1 VLLRQGS
8 PHRES
13 DDMSLAASAQR
24 PSSKERPHHARAPYS
39 APNATRLRTPNAT
52 LADDAMSMST
62 AGNAHGLGEGAA
74 DSPAEEDPRT
84 ARWREHYLRTEA
96 RLNAV
101 LGGTNAAGLL
111 DALDAAPQPASASD
125 DAPAAHDAR
134 PAATPKK
141 AARAIDEDDYGDD
154 EDDEDEDDA
163 HASPLLAKSALHR
176 AAFTPTT
183 PSIRI
188 PPLTHK
194 PSLDRT
200 GTPSSDQVK
209 SSDDVRKQLQQDK
222 QAAEDAAKKSFQTL
236 FYTLESDR
244 DTMLEQQKLD
254 ELDRQVE
261 QETSGAPV
269 AAPSNGAAVPA
280 PQQGTLSTT
289 NLGASSL
296 TLKHLISR
304 IDAQRD
310 RVHATDAQLRSLIS
324 EVRKNRSKWANE
336 DRVGQEELYE
346 SVEKVLM
353 ELKAGEHAHPF
364 LQRVNKREAPDYY
377 NVIKQPMDI
386 GTMMKKLKQLQYK
399 SKKDFV
405 DDLMLI
411 WSNCLK
417 YNADPNHF
425 LRKKALHMKKETE
438 KLVPLIPDITIRDRA
453 EVEAEERRM
462 RNGDVDADGADDSED
477 EEPIMASRGR
487 KAPSKGGKGSNNA
500 RKAPPAGSEGTP
512 GPEARPPVV
521 SLNNS
526 VSNLKNE
533 HLRAD
538 SEMEG
543 SINGFSTPPPPG
555 ALTPSGLNGISRSG
569 APGSQADLSE
579 ADVLGASVNGFALEE
594 DAGLDDL
601 EYKTWKQ
608 VTKKDR
614 ATIAAERHRLFR
626 DEILQPEEPA
636 ILRSKSG
643 MRRWLRH
650 RKEAEAEIA
659 KGTVS
664 APDGKD
670 GVQAVA
676 GESLA
681 EGISGEDERQIP
693 DYYDPVCVIPDLNE
707 ALQWVEDAEGHV
719 VQQREEYMRIFPKGQ
734 FTAPDS
740 ALTER
745 MDKNMNSLQETRKI
759 CAKIGIVKQMQLQS
773 QLYQNQFQKY
783 EPQPFHEAD
792 IEPMV
797 VSEEGPPMAPYVCR
811 AALQRSVGKI
821 FYHAGFE
828 EFQPS
833 ALDAVTDIAAKFF
846 QNLVQTF
853 GNYHETPKMK
863 ADTPV
868 VLESGRVTNWVPRFT
883 QEEAVLHSLHVNGV
897 DLESLETYVKDD
909 VERLSSK
916 LVSMHDR
923 MRSYYAE
930 LLRPA
935 LDNVGAD
942 GAGAFN
948 DGSEQFVGGDFA
960 EDIGEDFFGFKEL
973 GLDREFGL
981 TFSVPLH
988 LLQNRV
994 HNAYARQDN
1003 RYAHQSRHNTP
1014 SLIGSATWLPPA
1026 TSWKSHRSLSQSL
1039 HRLQKVRLV
1048 SYESGFS
1055 TNSITPTMV
1064 RLLKTMISRP
1074 SSASPSLV
1082 CLQLARSRVLAN
1094 ARCANSNNSLVR
1106 SASLT
1111 KREKRMVR
1119 RVLRLPVSSRAC
1131 KSQLASSGLS
1141 LVKMRTAFKN
1151 PKRTMAAAC
1160 PAHPSHFNRRRPTS
1174 SCRQYNGDL
1183 LPKKDSLAAGSCT
1196 VTTATLT
1203 FRIHP

>member
-1 VLLRQGS
+1 MAVSPSEAVAPS
-8 PHRES
+8 PHHPTAS
-13 DDMSLAASAQR
+13 DDMSLAASTHR
-24 PSSKERPHHARAPYS
+24 PSSRERPSHARLLHQP
-39 APNATRLRTPNAT
+39 PNPFRLRTPNAT
-52 LADDAMSMST
+52 LSDEAMSNGSNT
-62 AGNAHGLGEGAA
+62 INPGEGADA
-74 DSPAEEDPRT
+74 IAEEDPRA
-84 ARWREHYLRTEA
+84 ARWHEHYLRTEA

-101 LGGTNAAGLL
+101 LGGTFGDAAF
-111 DALDAAPQPASASD
+111 DALEVGPEPSSD
-125 DAPAAHDAR
+125 DAPTHDAR
-134 PAATPKK
+134 PTVTPKK
-141 AARAIDEDDYGDD
+141 PARAIDEDDYGDD
-154 EDDEDEDDA
+154 DDEEEDDDTRT
-163 HASPLLAKSALHR
+163 SPLLAKSTSHSI
-176 AAFTPTT
+176 AAAAPGT
-183 PSIRI
+183 PSLRI
-188 PPLTHK
+188 PPISNRLGH
-194 PSLDRT
+194 DRT
-200 GTPSSDQVK
+200 STPSSDHVK
-209 SSDDVRKQLQQDK
+209 SSDDVRKKLQQDK
-222 QAAEDAAKKSFQTL
+222 EAAEDAAKQSFHTL

-244 DTMLEQQKLD
+244 DAMLEQQKLD

-261 QETSGAPV
+261 IETSGASGN
-269 AAPSNGAAVPA
+269 AHANGAVAT

-377 NVIKQPMDI
+377 NVIKHPMDI

-417 YNADPNHF
+417 YNADPSHF

-462 RNGDVDADGADDSED
+462 RNGDADADGADDSED
-477 EEPIMASRGR
+477 GKSRNHIICDQLLIFHSEEPIMASRGR

-500 RKAPPAGSEGTP
+500 RKAPPAGLEGTP
-512 GPEARPPVV
+512 GPETKPFVP
-521 SLNNS
+521 SLNS
-526 VSNLKNE
+526 AVSNLKNE
-533 HLRAD
+533 FLRAD

-543 SINGFSTPPPPG
+543 SVNGFSTPPPG
-555 ALTPSGLNGISRSG
+555 TLTPMGANGLSRHG
-569 APGSQADLSE
+569 AHGSQADLS
-579 ADVLGASVNGFALEE
+579 DMDGTGASVFALEE
-594 DAGLDDL
+594 DADLDDL

-626 DEILQPEEPA
+626 DDKLQPEEPA
-636 ILRSKSG
+636 ILRSKAG

-650 RKEAEAEIA
+650 RKEAQEEQSSS
-659 KGTVS
+659 GQL
-664 APDGKD
+664 APDRKD
-670 GVQAVA
+670 GVLTTA

-681 EGISGEDERQIP
+681 QGFEGDDERQLP
-693 DYYDPVCVIPDLNE
+693 DYYDPVCSIPELNE
-707 ALQWVEDAEGHV
+707 RQRWIEDADGQV
-719 VQQREEYMRIFPKGQ
+719 VQQIEDYMRIFPHNQ
-734 FTAPDS
+734 FIAPDS
-740 ALTER
+740 GLAKKMR
-745 MDKNMNSLQETRKI
+745 ANMQSMQDTRKI

-773 QLYQNQFQKY
+773 QLYQNQFQRY
-783 EPQPFHEAD
+783 EPQPFMEAD

-797 VSEEGPPMAPYVCR
+797 VSEDGPIMAPYICR
-811 AALQRSVGKI
+811 HALQRSVGQI

-833 ALDAVTDIAAKFF
+833 ALDAVTDVAAKFF
-846 QNLVQTF
+846 QNLVASL
-853 GNYHETPKMK
+853 GVYRETPKMK
-863 ADTPV
+863 SDVPTTLPNGTIT
-868 VLESGRVTNWVPRFT
+868 SWTPRFT
-883 QEEAVLHSLHVNGV
+883 QEEAILHALHANGV
-897 DLESLETYVKDD
+897 ELETLETYVKDD
-909 VERLSSK
+909 VERLGTK
-916 LVSMHDR
+916 LTGMHDR

-935 LDNVGAD
+935 MDNVGAD

-1003 RYAHQSRHNTP
+1003 RYVEQSLELVSIILIVIAIRPRLAYLCLNHPNSSLSRCRP
-1014 SLIGSATWLPPA
+1014 LKAKLDLYKNGSLISCMTIVTKLLSRMM
-1026 TSWKSHRSLSQSL
+1026 TSHP
-1039 HRLQKVRLV
+1039 
-1048 SYESGFS
+1048 
-1055 TNSITPTMV
+1055 N
-1064 RLLKTMISRP
+1064 
-1074 SSASPSLV
+1074 
-1082 CLQLARSRVLAN
+1082 
-1094 ARCANSNNSLVR
+1094 
-1106 SASLT
+1106 SASL
-1111 KREKRMVR
+1111 
-1119 RVLRLPVSSRAC
+1119 SRAC
-1131 KSQLASSGLS
+1131 LLQERFRA
-1141 LVKMRTAFKN
+1141 LV
-1151 PKRTMAAAC
+1151 
-1160 PAHPSHFNRRRPTS
+1160 SV
-1174 SCRQYNGDL
+1174 L
-1183 LPKKDSLAAGSCT
+1183 
-1196 VTTATLT
+1196 
-1203 FRIHP
+1203 

>member
-1 VLLRQGS
+1 
-8 PHRES
+8 
-13 DDMSLAASAQR
+13 MSLAASHHR
-24 PSSKERPHHARAPYS
+24 PSSNDRASHARLSGALNAP
-39 APNATRLRTPNAT
+39 RLRTPNAPLTDDHVSTADMSHT
-52 LADDAMSMST
+52 LA
-62 AGNAHGLGEGAA
+62 EGA
-74 DSPAEEDPRT
+74 DSLSDDDPRT
-84 ARWREHYLRTEA
+84 ARWREHFLRTEA

-101 LGGTNAAGLL
+101 LGG
-111 DALDAAPQPASASD
+111 ASAGDMLALPAHGAHPPSD
-125 DAPAAHDAR
+125 DVPTAHDAR
-134 PAATPKK
+134 PATTPKK
-141 AARAIDEDDYGDD
+141 PTRAIDEDDYGDD
-154 EDDEDEDDA
+154 DDEDDDDDDDDTNT
-163 HASPLLAKSALHR
+163 SPLLSKSALNR
-176 AAFTPTT
+176 VAPTPTT
-183 PSIRI
+183 PSIRLSSL
-188 PPLTHK
+188 PTK
-194 PSLDRT
+194 PGHERT
-200 GTPSSDQVK
+200 STPSSEHAR

-222 QAAEDAAKKSFQTL
+222 KAAEDAAKRSFHTL

-244 DTMLEQQKLD
+244 DAMLEQQKLD

-261 QETSGAPV
+261 QETAGPPASVPA
-269 AAPSNGAAVPA
+269 NGAAAAA

-377 NVIKQPMDI
+377 NVIKHPMDI

-417 YNADPNHF
+417 YNADPSHF

-462 RNGDVDADGADDSED
+462 RNGDADADGAEDSED
-477 EEPIMASRGR
+477 GMCRRIWGRYTLLTRNAEEPIMASRGR
-487 KAPSKGGKGSNNA
+487 KAPSKGGKGSSAA
-500 RKAPPAGSEGTP
+500 RKAVSADQEETPA
-512 GPEARPPVV
+512 PEAKPSVP
-521 SLNNS
+521 SLNNT
-526 VSNLKNE
+526 VSTLKNE
-533 HLRAD
+533 FLRAD

-543 SINGFSTPPPPG
+543 SVNGFSTPPPPG
-555 ALTPSGLNGISRSG
+555 SLTPFGPNGTVKG
-569 APGSQADLSE
+569 VNGSQADFT
-579 ADVLGASVNGFALEE
+579 DVDGTGASVNGFALEE
-594 DAGLDDL
+594 DADLDDL

-626 DEILQPEEPA
+626 EEQLQPEEPA
-636 ILRSKSG
+636 ILRTKAA

-650 RKEAEAEIA
+650 RKQALEDEASSGPI
-659 KGTVS
+659 S

-670 GVQAVA
+670 GVTVA

-681 EGISGEDERQIP
+681 EGIQDEEERQIP
-693 DYYDPVCVIPDLNE
+693 DYYDPVCAIPDLNE
-707 ALQWVEDAEGHV
+707 RLQWVEDSEGHV
-719 VQQREEYMRIFPKGQ
+719 IQQTEEYMRIFPQGQ
-734 FTAPDS
+734 FVAPDS
-740 ALTER
+740 SLTEK
-745 MDKNMNSLQETRKI
+745 MDKNMHSLQETRKI

-783 EPQPFHEAD
+783 EPQPFMEED

-797 VSEEGPPMAPYVCR
+797 VSEEGAIMAPYVCR

-833 ALDAVTDIAAKFF
+833 ALDAVTDIAARFF
-846 QNLVQTF
+846 QNLVTTL
-853 GNYHETPKMK
+853 GVYRETPKMK
-863 ADTPV
+863 AEVPV
-868 VLESGRVTNWVPRFT
+868 SLPTGQLTNWVPRYT

-897 DLESLETYVKDD
+897 DLESLETYVKED
-909 VERLSSK
+909 VERLGTK
-916 LVSMHDR
+916 LASMHDR

-935 LDNVGAD
+935 LENAGAD

-1003 RYAHQSRHNTP
+1003 RYVSIRALDFIVLTP
-1014 SLIGSATWLPPA
+1014 LSNVATTGVIMDEPPKFEPVTTQCAENQIGLVRDWLLNKLQDNNNQALVEDDDLPP
-1026 TSWKSHRSLSQSL
+1026 KQRFPKP
-1039 HRLQKVRLV
+1039 RLP
-1048 SYESGFS
+1048 
-1055 TNSITPTMV
+1055 PTG
-1064 RLLKTMISRP
+1064 KISSPRKRP
-1074 SSASPSLV
+1074 LREQQ
-1082 CLQLARSRVLAN
+1082 QLARK
-1094 ARCANSNNSLVR
+1094 
-1106 SASLT
+1106 
-1111 KREKRMVR
+1111 KRKMDEEKEENGNENG
-1119 RVLRLPVSSRAC
+1119 
-1131 KSQLASSGLS
+1131 SGHGGILKG
-1141 LVKMRTAFKN
+1141 LGKPIGKL
-1151 PKRTMAAAC
+1151 KLE
-1160 PAHPSHFNRRRPTS
+1160 PSHRDNHGVQEPE
-1174 SCRQYNGDL
+1174 
-1183 LPKKDSLAAGSCT
+1183 KDDGSGMPSPPES
-1196 VTTATLT
+1196 
-1203 FRIHP
+1203 F

>member
-1 VLLRQGS
+1 
-8 PHRES
+8 
-13 DDMSLAASAQR
+13 MSLAASTHR
-24 PSSKERPHHARAPYS
+24 PSSRERPSHARFLHQP
-39 APNATRLRTPNAT
+39 PNATRLRTPNAT
-52 LADDAMSMST
+52 LSDEAMSNGSI
-62 AGNAHGLGEGAA
+62 ANNPGEGA
-74 DSPAEEDPRT
+74 DSTVEDDPRA

-101 LGGTNAAGLL
+101 LAGTYRDDAS
-111 DALDAAPQPASASD
+111 DALDNGPRPLSD

-134 PAATPKK
+134 AALTPKK
-141 AARAIDEDDYGDD
+141 PIRTIDEDDYGDD
-154 EDDEDEDDA
+154 DYDDDEEDTQV
-163 HASPLLAKSALHR
+163 SPLLLKSASNGII
-176 AAFTPTT
+176 ASTANTPGL
-183 PSIRI
+183 IRI
-188 PPLTHK
+188 P
-194 PSLDRT
+194 SLSNKSGIERT
-200 GTPSSDQVK
+200 GTPASEQAK
-209 SSDDVRKQLQQDK
+209 SSDDVRKKLEQDK
-222 QAAEDAAKKSFQTL
+222 KAAEDAAKRSFHTL

-244 DTMLEQQKLD
+244 DAMMEQQKLD

-261 QETSGAPV
+261 IETSGQPANAP
-269 AAPSNGAAVPA
+269 PNGAVAA

-346 SVEKVLM
+346 SMEKVLM

-377 NVIKQPMDI
+377 NVIKHPMDI

-399 SKKDFV
+399 SKKEFV
-405 DDLMLI
+405 EDLMLI

-417 YNADPNHF
+417 YNADPSHF

-438 KLVPLIPDITIRDRA
+438 KLVPLIPEITVRDRA

-462 RNGDVDADGADDSED
+462 RNGDVDADGAEDSED

-487 KAPSKGGKGSNNA
+487 KAPSKGGKGSSTA
-500 RKAPPAGSEGTP
+500 RKAPPAGLEDTP
-512 GPEARPPVV
+512 GPEARPSIP
-521 SLNNS
+521 SLNNV

-533 HLRAD
+533 FLRAD

-543 SINGFSTPPPPG
+543 SVNGFSTPPPG
-555 ALTPSGLNGISRSG
+555 TLTPLGINGTSRNG
-569 APGSQADLSE
+569 VHGSQADVSE
-579 ADVLGASVNGFALEE
+579 ADGTGVSVNGYAMEE
-594 DAGLDDL
+594 DADLDDL

-626 DEILQPEEPA
+626 DDHLQPDEPA
-636 ILRSKSG
+636 ILRTKAG

-650 RKEAEAEIA
+650 RKQALEEESASGA
-659 KGTVS
+659 TS
-664 APDGKD
+664 APDVKD
-670 GVQAVA
+670 GISITA

-681 EGISGEDERQIP
+681 EGFEGEEERQVP
-693 DYYDPVCVIPDLNE
+693 DYYDAVCAIPDLVE
-707 ALQWVEDAEGHV
+707 RLQWVEDAEGHV
-719 VQQREEYMRIFPKGQ
+719 IQQAEEYMRIVSPGQ
-734 FTAPDS
+734 FTSPDG
-740 ALTER
+740 ALTKK
-745 MDKNMNSLQETRKI
+745 MDSNIQALQDTRKI
-759 CAKIGIVKQMQLQS
+759 CAKIGIVKQMQIQS
-773 QLYQNQFQKY
+773 QLYQNQFQRY
-783 EPQPFHEAD
+783 EPQPFMEAD

-797 VSEEGPPMAPYVCR
+797 VSEDAPVMAPFVCR

-846 QNLVQTF
+846 QNLVASL
-853 GNYHETPKMK
+853 GIYRETPKMK
-863 ADTPV
+863 ADVPV
-868 VLESGRVTNWVPRFT
+868 VLPSGQLTTWTPRFT
-883 QEEAVLHSLHVNGV
+883 QEEAVLHALHVNGV
-897 DLESLETYVKDD
+897 DLETLETYVKDD

-916 LVSMHDR
+916 LTSMHDR

-935 LDNVGAD
+935 MDNVGAD

-1003 RYAHQSRHNTP
+1003 NNVTTTGVLMPEPPKFEPVTEQSIDNQIGLVQGWLLNKLQDNSSQPLVEDDDLPPKQRFPKPRLPPTGKISSPRKRPLREQQQMARKKRKLDEEKDDNGNDHGGFMKGLGKPIGKLRLEPAQKENHSVQEP
-1014 SLIGSATWLPPA
+1014 EKEDGSAHGMPSPP
-1026 TSWKSHRSLSQSL
+1026 
-1039 HRLQKVRLV
+1039 
-1048 SYESGFS
+1048 ESF
-1055 TNSITPTMV
+1055 
-1064 RLLKTMISRP
+1064 
-1074 SSASPSLV
+1074 
-1082 CLQLARSRVLAN
+1082 
-1094 ARCANSNNSLVR
+1094 
-1106 SASLT
+1106 
-1111 KREKRMVR
+1111 
-1119 RVLRLPVSSRAC
+1119 
-1131 KSQLASSGLS
+1131 
-1141 LVKMRTAFKN
+1141 
-1151 PKRTMAAAC
+1151 
-1160 PAHPSHFNRRRPTS
+1160 
-1174 SCRQYNGDL
+1174 
-1183 LPKKDSLAAGSCT
+1183 
-1196 VTTATLT
+1196 
-1203 FRIHP
+1203 

>member
-1 VLLRQGS
+1 
-8 PHRES
+8 
-13 DDMSLAASAQR
+13 MSLAASAQR
-24 PSSKERPHHARAPYS
+24 PSSKDRPSHARAPAS

-52 LADDAMSMST
+52 LTDDAMANGTAAHSM
-62 AGNAHGLGEGAA
+62 GEGAA
-74 DSPAEEDPRT
+74 DVTAEEDPRA
-84 ARWREHYLRTEA
+84 ARWREHFLRTEA

-111 DALDAAPQPASASD
+111 DAVDAAHHTSSD
-125 DAPAAHDAR
+125 DAPPAHDAR
-134 PAATPKK
+134 PAVTPKK
-141 AARAIDEDDYGDD
+141 SARVIDEDDYGDD
-154 EDDEDEDDA
+154 EDDEDEDDTRT
-163 HASPLLAKSALHR
+163 SPLLAKSALNR
-176 AAFTPTT
+176 VAATPTT
-183 PSIRI
+183 PSVRI
-188 PPLTHK
+188 PPLPHK
-194 PSLDRT
+194 SSHDRT
-200 GTPSSDQVK
+200 GTPSSEQTK

-222 QAAEDAAKKSFQTL
+222 QAAEDAAKQSFHTL

-244 DTMLEQQKLD
+244 DAMLEQQKLD

-261 QETSGAPV
+261 QETSGAPPSAPANGTAV
-269 AAPSNGAAVPA
+269 AA

-377 NVIKQPMDI
+377 NVIKHPMDI

-487 KAPSKGGKGSNNA
+487 KAPSKGGKGGSNG
-500 RKAPPAGSEGTP
+500 RKAVPAGSEETP
-512 GPEARPPVV
+512 GPETKPGVPA
-521 SLNNS
+521 LNS
-526 VSNLKNE
+526 AVSNLKNE
-533 HLRAD
+533 FQRAD

-543 SINGFSTPPPPG
+543 SMNGFSTPPPPG
-555 ALTPSGLNGISRSG
+555 SLTPFGVNGVSRSG
-569 APGSQADLSE
+569 APGSQADFSE
-579 ADVLGASVNGFALEE
+579 VDGAGASVNGFALEE
-594 DAGLDDL
+594 DADLDDL

-626 DEILQPEEPA
+626 DDILQPEEPA
-636 ILRSKSG
+636 LLRSKAG

-650 RKEAEAEIA
+650 RKEAEADIA
-659 KGTVS
+659 KGIVS

-670 GVQAVA
+670 GVRVVA

-681 EGISGEDERQIP
+681 EGIQDEEERQIP
-693 DYYDPVCVIPDLNE
+693 DYYDPLCVVPDLNE
-707 ALQWVEDAEGHV
+707 TLQWVEDAEGHV
-719 VQQREEYMRIFPKGQ
+719 VQQREEYMRIFPKNQ

-833 ALDAVTDIAAKFF
+833 ALDAVTDIAARFF

-853 GNYHETPKMK
+853 GIYHETPKMK

-868 VLESGRVTNWVPRFT
+868 ALEDGKMTAWVPRFS
-883 QEEAVLHSLHVNGV
+883 QEEALLHSLHVNGV

-909 VERLSSK
+909 VERLGTK

-923 MRSYYAE
+923 MRAYYAE

-1003 RYAHQSRHNTP
+1003 RYGFCVNFILLLLTQTAM
-1014 SLIGSATWLPPA
+1014 LLPRA
-1026 TSWKSHRSLSQSL
+1026 ISWKSHRSSSQSP
-1039 HRLQKVRLV
+1039 VRSLRV
-1048 SYESGFS
+1048 RSVLFGTGFS
-1055 TNSITPTMV
+1055 TSCTTTATEV
-1064 RLLKTMISRP
+1064 LSKTTIFRP
-1074 SSASPSLV
+1074 SNVSPSHDCRQPAKFPV
-1082 CLQLARSRVLAN
+1082 PVSAHCVNSSRWLA
-1094 ARCANSNNSLVR
+1094 R

-1111 KREKRMVR
+1111 RRGRRMAKR
-1119 RVLRLPVSSRAC
+1119 LRPQASSKA
-1131 KSQLASSGLS
+1131 SGNQLASSSWS
-1141 LVKMRTAFKN
+1141 LARTHIASKN
-1151 PKRTMAAAC
+1151 QRKTTAVAC
-1160 PAHPSHFNRRRPTS
+1160 PAHLSLSRRS
-1174 SCRQYNGDL
+1174 IS
-1183 LPKKDSLAAGSCT
+1183 
-1196 VTTATLT
+1196 
-1203 FRIHP
+1203 

>member
-1 VLLRQGS
+1 
-8 PHRES
+8 
-13 DDMSLAASAQR
+13 MSVAISTNR
-24 PSSKERPHHARAPYS
+24 PSSRERPSYARYLHQP
-39 APNATRLRTPNAT
+39 PNAVRLRTPNA
-52 LADDAMSMST
+52 AMSDEAMSN
-62 AGNAHGLGEGAA
+62 GSNANSMAEGA
-74 DSPAEEDPRT
+74 DTTAEEDPRA
-84 ARWREHYLRTEA
+84 ARWHQHYLRTEA

-101 LGGTNAAGLL
+101 LAGASSDYFT
-111 DALDAAPQPASASD
+111 DALDNAPKPTSD
-125 DAPAAHDAR
+125 DGPMAHDAR
-134 PAATPKK
+134 PAVTPKK
-141 AARAIDEDDYGDD
+141 TTRTIDEDDYGDD
-154 EDDEDEDDA
+154 DDEDDEDDT
-163 HASPLLAKSALHR
+163 HTSPLLSKSAPNGIATTALG
-176 AAFTPTT
+176 T

-188 PPLTHK
+188 ATISNRLGVE
-194 PSLDRT
+194 RT
-200 GTPSSDQVK
+200 STPSSEQVK
-209 SSDDVRKQLQQDK
+209 SSDDVRKKLQQDK
-222 QAAEDAAKKSFQTL
+222 TAAEDAAKRSFNTL

-244 DTMLEQQKLD
+244 DAMLEQQKLD

-261 QETSGAPV
+261 IETSGPSANAP
-269 AAPSNGAAVPA
+269 ANGAVPT

-296 TLKHLISR
+296 TLKHLIAR

-336 DRVGQEELYE
+336 ERVGQEELYE
-346 SVEKVLM
+346 SVEKVIM

-399 SKKDFV
+399 SKKEFV

-417 YNADPNHF
+417 YNADPSHF

-500 RKAPPAGSEGTP
+500 RKAPPAGLEGTP
-512 GPEARPPVV
+512 APETKPTVP
-521 SLNNS
+521 SLNS
-526 VSNLKNE
+526 AVSNLKNE
-533 HLRAD
+533 FLRAD

-543 SINGFSTPPPPG
+543 SINGFTTPPPG
-555 ALTPSGLNGISRSG
+555 TLTPLGPIGISRNG
-569 APGSQADLSE
+569 IHGSQADLSE
-579 ADVLGASVNGFALEE
+579 MDGTGASVNGFALEE
-594 DAGLDDL
+594 DADLDDL

-614 ATIAAERHRLFR
+614 ASIAAERHRLFR
-626 DEILQPEEPA
+626 DDKLQPDEPA
-636 ILRSKSG
+636 ILRTKAG

-650 RKEAEAEIA
+650 RKQVIEEESTTGPTSIL
-659 KGTVS
+659 
-664 APDGKD
+664 DGKD
-670 GVQAVA
+670 GVQTIAK
-676 GESLA
+676 ESLA
-681 EGISGEDERQIP
+681 EGIEGDDERQIP
-693 DYYDPVCVIPDLNE
+693 DYYDAVCSIPDLNE
-707 ALQWVEDAEGHV
+707 RFQWVEDAEGHV
-719 VQQREEYMRIFPKGQ
+719 VQQFEEYMRIFPKGQ
-734 FTAPDS
+734 FTTPDS
-740 ALTER
+740 SLAKKMEA
-745 MDKNMNSLQETRKI
+745 NMQSMQDTRKI

-773 QLYQNQFQKY
+773 QLYQNQFQRY
-783 EPQPFHEAD
+783 EPQPFMETD

-797 VSEEGPPMAPYVCR
+797 VSEEGALMAPLVCR

-846 QNLVQTF
+846 QNLVASL
-853 GNYHETPKMK
+853 GVYRETPKMK
-863 ADTPV
+863 SELPLTLPN
-868 VLESGRVTNWVPRFT
+868 GKTTFWTPRFT
-883 QEEAVLHSLHVNGV
+883 QEEAILHSLHANGV
-897 DLESLETYVKDD
+897 DLETLETYVKED
-909 VERLSSK
+909 VERLGTK
-916 LVSMHDR
+916 LSGMYDR

-935 LDNVGAD
+935 MDNAGAD

-994 HNAYARQDN
+994 HNAAKDN
-1003 RYAHQSRHNTP
+1003 NNTTTIGVLMPEPPKFEPVTLQTVECQIGLVQSWLFGKLHDNNSQP
-1014 SLIGSATWLPPA
+1014 LIEDDDLPP
-1026 TSWKSHRSLSQSL
+1026 KQRFPKP
-1039 HRLQKVRLV
+1039 RLP
-1048 SYESGFS
+1048 
-1055 TNSITPTMV
+1055 PTG
-1064 RLLKTMISRP
+1064 KISSPRKRP
-1074 SSASPSLV
+1074 LREQQ
-1082 CLQLARSRVLAN
+1082 QLARKKRKLDEEKDDTSNDNNLMRGLGKPIGKLKLEPSQKEHSGVLEPEKEDG
-1094 ARCANSNNSLVR
+1094 
-1106 SASLT
+1106 SAHG
-1111 KREKRMVR
+1111 M
-1119 RVLRLPVSSRAC
+1119 
-1131 KSQLASSGLS
+1131 
-1141 LVKMRTAFKN
+1141 
-1151 PKRTMAAAC
+1151 
-1160 PAHPSHFNRRRPTS
+1160 PSPPESF
-1174 SCRQYNGDL
+1174 
-1183 LPKKDSLAAGSCT
+1183 
-1196 VTTATLT
+1196 
-1203 FRIHP
+1203 

>member
-1 VLLRQGS
+1 
-8 PHRES
+8 
-13 DDMSLAASAQR
+13 MSLAASTHR
-24 PSSKERPHHARAPYS
+24 PSSRERPSHARFLHQP
-39 APNATRLRTPNAT
+39 PNPMRLRTPNAT
-52 LADDAMSMST
+52 LSDEAMSNGS
-62 AGNAHGLGEGAA
+62 NANNLGEGA
-74 DSPAEEDPRT
+74 DTTAEEDPRA
-84 ARWREHYLRTEA
+84 ARWHDQYLRTEA
-96 RLNAV
+96 RLSAL
-101 LGGTNAAGLL
+101 LGGARGDDLL
-111 DALDAAPQPASASD
+111 DALDNGPKPSSD
-125 DAPAAHDAR
+125 DAPAAHDAL
-134 PAATPKK
+134 PTVTPKK

-154 EDDEDEDDA
+154 DDDEEEDDTRT
-163 HASPLLAKSALHR
+163 SPLLSRSAPNGI
-176 AAFTPTT
+176 AATALGT
-183 PSIRI
+183 PSIR
-188 PPLTHK
+188 K
-194 PSLDRT
+194 PSVPNRMGTERT
-200 GTPSSDQVK
+200 STPSSEQTK
-209 SSDDVRKQLQQDK
+209 TSDDVRKKLQQDK
-222 QAAEDAAKKSFQTL
+222 KAAEDAAKRSFNTL

-244 DTMLEQQKLD
+244 DAMLEQQKLD

-261 QETSGAPV
+261 IETSG
-269 AAPSNGAAVPA
+269 PSNNAPTSGAVAA

-399 SKKDFV
+399 SKKEFV

-417 YNADPNHF
+417 YNADPSHF
-425 LRKKALHMKKETE
+425 LRKKALHMKRETE

-462 RNGDVDADGADDSED
+462 RNGDVDADGAEDSED

-487 KAPSKGGKGSNNA
+487 KAPSKGGKGSSNA
-500 RKAPPAGSEGTP
+500 RKAPPAGLEGTP
-512 GPEARPPVV
+512 GPETKPSVP
-521 SLNNS
+521 SLNS
-526 VSNLKNE
+526 AVSNLKNE
-533 HLRAD
+533 FLRAD

-543 SINGFSTPPPPG
+543 SVNGFSTPPPPG
-555 ALTPSGLNGISRSG
+555 TLTPLGLNGASRNG
-569 APGSQADLSE
+569 VYGSQADLSE
-579 ADVLGASVNGFALEE
+579 IDGTSASVNGFALEE
-594 DAGLDDL
+594 EADLDDL

-626 DEILQPEEPA
+626 DDKLQPEEPA
-636 ILRSKSG
+636 ILRTKAG

-650 RKEAEAEIA
+650 RKQAIEEEA
-659 KGTVS
+659 S
-664 APDGKD
+664 AGPNSILDGKD
-670 GVQAVA
+670 GVQATA
-676 GESLA
+676 KESLA
-681 EGISGEDERQIP
+681 EGIEGEDERQIP
-693 DYYDPVCVIPDLNE
+693 DYYDAVCTIPDLNE
-707 ALQWVEDAEGHV
+707 RLQWVKDADGQV
-719 VQQREEYMRIFPKGQ
+719 VQQFEEYMRIFPQGQ

-740 ALTER
+740 GLAKK
-745 MDKNMNSLQETRKI
+745 MQANMQSLQDTRKI

-773 QLYQNQFQKY
+773 QLYQNQFQRY
-783 EPQPFHEAD
+783 EPQPFMETD
-792 IEPMV
+792 IDPMV
-797 VSEEGPPMAPYVCR
+797 VSEEGALMAPMVCR

-846 QNLVQTF
+846 QNLVASL
-853 GNYHETPKMK
+853 GIYRETPKMK
-863 ADTPV
+863 SDVPITLP
-868 VLESGRVTNWVPRFT
+868 SGKMTNWAPRFT
-883 QEEAVLHSLHVNGV
+883 QEEAVLHALHANGV
-897 DLESLETYVKDD
+897 DLETLETYVKDD
-909 VERLSSK
+909 VERLGTK
-916 LVSMHDR
+916 LSGMHDR

-935 LDNVGAD
+935 LDNAGQD

-994 HNAYARQDN
+994 HSAYARQDN
-1003 RYAHQSRHNTP
+1003 NNASTAGVVMPEPPKFEPVTIESVESQIGLIQSWLFSKLHANDSQPLVEDDDLPLKQRFP
-1014 SLIGSATWLPPA
+1014 KPRLPPTGKISSPRKRPLREQQQMA
-1026 TSWKSHRSLSQSL
+1026 RKKRKLEEEKGDTGHDGNLVRGIGKPIGKLKLEPSQ
-1039 HRLQKVRLV
+1039 K
-1048 SYESGFS
+1048 E
-1055 TNSITPTMV
+1055 
-1064 RLLKTMISRP
+1064 
-1074 SSASPSLV
+1074 
-1082 CLQLARSRVLAN
+1082 
-1094 ARCANSNNSLVR
+1094 NSNMLDPEKDDA
-1106 SASLT
+1106 SAHG
-1111 KREKRMVR
+1111 M
-1119 RVLRLPVSSRAC
+1119 
-1131 KSQLASSGLS
+1131 
-1141 LVKMRTAFKN
+1141 
-1151 PKRTMAAAC
+1151 
-1160 PAHPSHFNRRRPTS
+1160 PSPPESF
-1174 SCRQYNGDL
+1174 
-1183 LPKKDSLAAGSCT
+1183 
-1196 VTTATLT
+1196 
-1203 FRIHP
+1203 